1 MNARSMAKS
10 QPSRDGKYR
19 RAKLRHAF
27 LTKGADKI
35 LRGRLTKAHER
46 QVLNTNCLEVPM
58 ANWPS
63 SWDGLRIGHL
73 SDIHYGSLMTVEKC
87 IAAIHQLAAEKP
99 HIIAFTGDMIDL
111 DCGEDAQLVF
121 DALAEVNPPL
131 GVCMVMG
138 NHDYLDN
145 GPLVRQMA
153 KKAGIHVLDEETV
166 TFQRS
171 HYDLP
176 EVGDG
181 NDGELRVSG
190 IDWGRTVKELS
201 SRVEKVSKKNPHLL
215 LAHNPKAF
223 LPASSHGIPLT
234 LAGHTHGGQVAARK
248 KPGIN
253 LALAM
258 MHRLNAG
265 LYSRKDSSLF
275 VTVGVGSLFPLR
287 VHCPAEVVILTAR
300 YIGS

>member
-1 MNARSMAKS
+1 MTNS

-35 LRGRLTKAHER
+35 LGGRLTKAHDR
-46 QVLNTNCLEVPM
+46 QVLNTTRLEVPM
-58 ANWPS
+58 TSWPLA
-63 SWDGLRIGHL
+63 WDGLRIGHL
-73 SDIHYGSLMTVEKC
+73 SDIHYGSLMTAEKC
-87 IAAIHQLAAEKP
+87 IAAIDQLAAEKP
-99 HIIAFTGDMIDL
+99 HIVVFTGDMIDL
-111 DCGEDAQLVF
+111 DCGLDAQPVF
-121 DALAEVNPPL
+121 DALANMNPPL
-131 GVCMVMG
+131 GVFMVMG

-153 KKAGIHVLDEETV
+153 IKAGIQVLDEETV
-166 TFQRS
+166 AFQRS
-171 HYDLP
+171 AYDLP
-176 EVGDG
+176 GVGDG
-181 NDGELRVSG
+181 SDAELRVSG

-201 SRVEKVSKKNPHLL
+201 PRVEEVSKQQPHLL

-234 LAGHTHGGQVAARK
+234 LAGHTHGGQVATPK

-265 LYSRKDSSLF
+265 LYTRKNSSLF

-287 VHCPAEVVILTAR
+287 VHCPAEVVVLTAKHL
-300 YIGS
+300 GT